1 MTRAA
6 MTRAAMTARLLALAT
21 LTSVGC
27 YEPRPL
33 DTHAALVEL
42 ESEQRTLG
50 AAPGAPPSA
59 GRALTADE
67 AVALALKYNPEL
79 RAYRRQRDVA
89 EGEIVAAGALANP
102 TLDLEWLHVQNPGA
116 NWGMTLGWQPPQ
128 PGVWSG
134 KQAAARAGADAVRHD
149 IAEQEWAVATG
160 VRLAHAELLA
170 VGEQKRLVERALETR
185 QRIVAL
191 VEKRVG
197 GGASTRLDQSLAE
210 LTLSQIERER
220 DELAARELLAAQS
233 LALAVGADRPLQAAG
248 ELGELA
254 APPAAAAA
262 LGDEAVASR
271 PAVAAAKARYGQ
283 REETL
288 RVEHARK
295 WPWFRFNAAPRF
307 RSYDNDNPNDFLLG
321 AVLTVPVLD
330 QNAGPIQVAEAA
342 RDQERERF
350 RALALSIRREVAT
363 AHAEIALRQETL
375 RRYRERV
382 LPGLEGHEKMLEK
395 ASSAG
400 QVDLVAL
407 LAAED
412 VLLKARREHA
422 ELRLAH
428 QRAWIR
434 LDRAVGRRV
443 TPGEPA
449 GRP

>member
-1 MTRAA
+1 MGASA
-6 MTRAAMTARLLALAT
+6 LKILALAA
-21 LTSVGC
+21 LAGLGC

-42 ESEQRTLG
+42 DREQREVG
-50 AAPGAPPSA
+50 AAPGAQAA

-79 RAYRRQRDVA
+79 RAYRKQRDVA

-134 KQAAARAGADAVRHD
+134 KRAAARAGADAVRHE
-149 IAEQEWAVATG
+149 I
-160 VRLAHAELLA
+160 AELLA

-185 QRIVAL
+185 GKVVAL

-220 DELAARELLAAQS
+220 DDLAARELLAAQN

-248 ELGELA
+248 ELADLS
-254 APPAAAAA
+254 APPAGAAA
-262 LGDEAVASR
+262 LGDEAVTQR
-271 PAVAAAKARYGQ
+271 PAIAAARARYGQ
-283 REETL
+283 REVTL

-307 RSYDNDNPNDFLLG
+307 RTYDNDNPNDFLLG
-321 AVLTVPVLD
+321 AVLMVPVLD

-363 AHAEIALRQETL
+363 TPAEIALRQETL

-400 QVDLVAL
+400 QLDLVAL

-449 GRP
+449 ARP